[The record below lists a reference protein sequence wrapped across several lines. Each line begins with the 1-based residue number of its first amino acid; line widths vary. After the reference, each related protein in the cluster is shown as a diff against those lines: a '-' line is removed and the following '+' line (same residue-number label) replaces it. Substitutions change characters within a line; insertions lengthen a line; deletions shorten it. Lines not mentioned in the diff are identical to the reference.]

1 MVVADLVV
9 LVSCKQDILL
19 KSGRL
24 RHIKLSNFKRQRGC
38 SSLCTDVPP
47 PSFFFLREGGSLYT
61 GYAALTVNNFSKLS
75 NFILQNPER
84 CARQYQTSVMARY

>member
-1 MVVADLVV
+1 MRVVISLLDSVGDINLKTNLYGSMVVADLVA

-19 KSGRL
+19 KSCLCPTSSCQTL
-24 RHIKLSNFKRQRGC
+24 RSNM
-38 SSLCTDVPP
+38 
-47 PSFFFLREGGSLYT
+47 
-61 GYAALTVNNFSKLS
+61 AALTAKNFSKLS